1 MSMTHFALLAKYGD
15 TNIPL
20 EACCEDFFGVA
31 VRKANERACL
41 QDLPV
46 PAYKLG
52 GQRSPWFVDAK
63 TLADYIDKK
72 KAEAQHDW
80 IRLQA

>member
-1 MSMTHFALLAKYGD
+1 MSMTHFALLAKFGD

-20 EACCEDFFGVA
+20 EACCMDFFGIA
-31 VRKANERACL
+31 PRKANERACL

-63 TLADYIDKK
+63 ALAEHIDKK
-72 KAEAQHDW
+72 KAEAENDW
-80 IRLQA
+80 ERLRA

>member
-1 MSMTHFALLAKYGD
+1 MSLTHFALLAKFGD

-20 EACCEDFFGVA
+20 DSCAEFFGMA
-31 VRKANERACL
+31 PKKANERACL

-63 TLADYIDKK
+63 ALADHIDKK
-72 KAEAQHDW
+72 KAEAQGDW
-80 IRLQA
+80 ERMRA